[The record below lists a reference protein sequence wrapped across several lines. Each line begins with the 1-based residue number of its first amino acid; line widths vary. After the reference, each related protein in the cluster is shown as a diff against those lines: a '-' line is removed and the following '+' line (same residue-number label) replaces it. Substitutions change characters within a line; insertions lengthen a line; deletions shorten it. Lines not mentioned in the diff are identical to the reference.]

1 MRATSASHTRDV
13 PYATSS
19 ANGDHDGAGADY
31 VNSDSSLL
39 DEVLRL
45 YGTRLDGT
53 QRQRFRGSRDDGQT
67 ECGHG
72 STT

>member
-1 MRATSASHTRDV
+1 MAPARI
-13 PYATSS
+13 
-19 ANGDHDGAGADY
+19 Y

-53 QRQRFRGSRDDGQT
+53 
-67 ECGHG
+67 
-72 STT
+72 